1 MAKAK
6 KAGLRARAASVKAA
20 MSVSQVDE
28 APAAAGKAV
37 ATTVRLDTERQDELR
52 TLAFNARRCMHS
64 LLLEG
69 VDLVLA
75 KHRKG

>member
-28 APAAAGKAV
+28 APAAAGKTV
-37 ATTVRLDTERQDELR
+37 STTVRLDPERHDRLR
-52 TLAFNARRCMHS
+52 TVAFHARRSMHS
-64 LLLEG
+64 LLVEG
-69 VDLVLA
+69 VDLMLA
-75 KHRKG
+75 KHKG